1 MCKFFFHATPSA
13 LWAFEDRVTMKT
25 LLASLHSNFLELI
38 FLTVQTGEDYPLSTS
53 RREIFK
59 RFPPESFLDN
69 MKLRNSFRKQFPREL
84 LFLRTCSNSLEL
96 HQRIS
101 LYETMRDPSA
111 HFSVHL
117 GREQIHDT
125 FLTWGLFI
133 FHRRALSGTLSSLW
147 QNLNSGI

>member
-1 MCKFFFHATPSA
+1 MSKFFFQATPSA

-25 LLASLHSNFLELI
+25 LLASLRSNFLELI
-38 FLTVQTGEDYPLSTS
+38 FLTVQTGEDYPLSTF

-59 RFPPESFLDN
+59 RFPPESSLDN
-69 MKLRNSFRKQFPREL
+69 TKLHNSFRKQFPREL
-84 LFLRTCSNSLEL
+84 LFRGTCSNSLEL

-101 LYETMRDPSA
+101 LYETMQDPSA
-111 HFSVHL
+111 HFSVHP

-133 FHRRALSGTLSSLW
+133 FHRRALSGTLSSIW